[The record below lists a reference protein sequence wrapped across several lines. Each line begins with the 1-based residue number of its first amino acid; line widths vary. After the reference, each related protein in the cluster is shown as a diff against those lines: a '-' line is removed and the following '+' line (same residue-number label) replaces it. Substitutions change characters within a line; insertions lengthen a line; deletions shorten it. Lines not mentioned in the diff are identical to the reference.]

1 MPHFPDDAAPL
12 APSST
17 ATPTAPPAARL
28 RAEVL
33 IVLGLSLGSSAV
45 YSIVRLIT
53 RLTAPTPL
61 GQQGTTLNAS
71 ASPRPYLD
79 LTYQVLGIAFA
90 LVPVLLA
97 LYLLSAHGARA
108 TKLLGFNF
116 NSPGR
121 DVLAGV
127 GLAAVIGIPGLA
139 FYALGRV
146 LGITVQIN
154 ASGLDPYWWA
164 LPVLLLSAARH
175 AVVEEV
181 IVVGYLS
188 VRLEQLG
195 WRPWQVVAA
204 SSVLRGT
211 YHLYQGIGPFFGN
224 VVMGVVFAEY
234 FRRKRRTMPLVLAHF
249 ILDLVAF
256 FGYQLLPASWLAALG
271 LG

>member
-1 MPHFPDDAAPL
+1 MSSLPDDAAPPSTPNSSP
-12 APSST
+12 AP
-17 ATPTAPPAARL
+17 APPAPRL
-28 RAEVL
+28 RAEIL

-45 YSIVRLIT
+45 YSIVSLIS
-53 RLTAPTPL
+53 RLTAAAPL
-61 GQQGTTLNAS
+61 GQQSTTLNQTLS
-71 ASPRPYLD
+71 ARPYLD
-79 LTYQVLGIAFA
+79 LTYQLLAILFA
-90 LVPVLLA
+90 LVPVVLA
-97 LYLLSAHGARA
+97 LYLLSSHGGRA
-108 TKLLGFNF
+108 TQMLGLNF

-127 GLAAVIGIPGLA
+127 GLAALIGIPGLA
-139 FYALGRV
+139 FYALGRA

-195 WRPWQVVAA
+195 WRSWQIVAA

-224 VVMGVVFAEY
+224 VVMGVIFAEH

-256 FGYQLLPASWLAALG
+256 FGFQLLPESWLAALG